1 MTSGKKISKVGVKR
15 ESGYLYFVDR
25 NGDVSRAPMK
35 KSGKKGGKQKVASAG
50 VRKRPGYMYYI
61 DRDGDVCEVMMS
73 RSGAKKK
80 AKSQLAKPTV
90 KYLVYE
96 QARKAGVAYR
106 SKKVLMAA
114 ICRDCK
120 IGSPTT
126 KSGEYGIE
134 LRYDAKVGSKYQ
146 PTSKFVGVAKPA
158 RNFRLVNDV
167 PKKHM

>member
-1 MTSGKKISKVGVKR
+1 MAGKKDSRVGVTR
-15 ESGYLYFVDR
+15 ESGYLYFVDKA
-25 NGDVSRAPMK
+25 GDVSRAPMK
-35 KSGKKGGKQKVASAG
+35 KSGKKGGVQKVEKAG
-50 VRKRPGYMYYI
+50 VRKRSGFMYYV
-61 DRDGDVCEVMMS
+61 DRDGDVCEVAMS

-114 ICRDCK
+114 NCRDCK

-126 KSGEYGIE
+126 KSGEYGVE
-134 LRYDAKVGSKYQ
+134 LKYDAKVGSKYQ

-167 PKKHM
+167 PKKYA